1 MFSAGDAFNEKR
13 MDLVHACSSFP
24 VDSLPLLATVALDL
38 STNSLRSRVR
48 FSFPLF
54 WWLCYSPGWIV
65 IRCVGLYDVSC
76 GVRFFTLRRGDGLE
90 PSSSSAGSFSGYKA
104 GWSRSPVQD
113 GIKIY
118 ASLSASSDVLRSPAA
133 MRIGRNLQGLGCS
146 FFSFEG
152 VFVRF

>member
-1 MFSAGDAFNEKR
+1 M
-13 MDLVHACSSFP
+13 V
-24 VDSLPLLATVALDL
+24 V
-38 STNSLRSRVR
+38 
-48 FSFPLF
+48 
-54 WWLCYSPGWIV
+54 
-65 IRCVGLYDVSC
+65 RCVGVYGVSY
-76 GVRFFTLRRGDGLE
+76 GVRFLAIRRGDSHE